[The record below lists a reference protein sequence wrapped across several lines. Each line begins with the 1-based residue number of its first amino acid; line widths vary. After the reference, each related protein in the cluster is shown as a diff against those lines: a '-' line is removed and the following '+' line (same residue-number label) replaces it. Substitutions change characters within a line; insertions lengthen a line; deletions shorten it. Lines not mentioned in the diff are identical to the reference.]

1 MTIAVAYKWAANPQD
16 AAVVKAPGMKDIL
29 AAGKKKVDVVS
40 PEAPTATLEVV
51 SLSRP
56 EPRSRKNSILPNA
69 EELIDAGPGDL
80 ILAADRAA
88 ERVIAGAVAARLDAP
103 VLTGVT
109 SISDGA
115 VTRARYG
122 GLTLET
128 VRSSRPIVIIAPGG
142 SPVAGEPVAPEAA
155 STEESPYPASIT
167 AQSGAEAAQADLST
181 AKTIVAGGRGFKAK
195 EELDLLEDVAAALG
209 AETACSRPLAET
221 VDWMPKSRY
230 IGISGQKVHPDLY
243 IAVGI
248 SGQMQ
253 HMAGA
258 RDSKTIVVINSDA
271 EAPIFAQADYGVVG
285 DLTTVLP
292 ALAKA
297 LQ

>member
-1 MTIAVAYKWAANPQD
+1 MTSTWIITASSSISALLELAGQAGSPVTAVAVGEAALPGVDRVLAVPLADGAPAESQAPAV
-16 AAVVKAPGMKDIL
+16 AA
-29 AAGKKKVDVVS
+29 
-40 PEAPTATLEVV
+40 
-51 SLSRP
+51 
-56 EPRSRKNSILPNA
+56 
-69 EELIDAGPGDL
+69 LIDAGPGDL

-155 STEESPYPASIT
+155 STEESPYPVSIT

-221 VDWMPKSRY
+221 VDWMPKSRC

>member
-16 AAVVKAPGMKDIL
+16 AVVVKAPGMKDIL

-167 AQSGAEAAQADLST
+167 AQSGAQADLST

-195 EELDLLEDVAAALG
+195 EELGLLEDVAAALG

-221 VDWMPKSRY
+221 VDWMPKSRC
-230 IGISGQKVHPDLY
+230 IGVSGQKVHPDLY

>member
-195 EELDLLEDVAAALG
+195 EELGLLEDVAAALG

-221 VDWMPKSRY
+221 VDWMPKSRC
-230 IGISGQKVHPDLY
+230 IGVSGQKVHPDLY

>member
-16 AAVVKAPGMKDIL
+16 AVVVKAPGMKDIL

-195 EELDLLEDVAAALG
+195 EELGLLEDVAAALG

-221 VDWMPKSRY
+221 VDWMPKSRC
-230 IGISGQKVHPDLY
+230 IGVSGQKVHPDLY

>member
-1 MTIAVAYKWAANPQD
+1 MTIALAYKWAANPQD

-69 EELIDAGPGDL
+69 EELIDAGRGDL

-167 AQSGAEAAQADLST
+167 AQSDAEAAQADLST

-195 EELDLLEDVAAALG
+195 EELGLLEDVAAALG

-230 IGISGQKVHPDLY
+230 IGVSGQKVHPDLY

-258 RDSKTIVVINSDA
+258 SDSKTIVVINSDA

-285 DLTTVLP
+285 DLTIVLP

>member
-16 AAVVKAPGMKDIL
+16 AVVVKAPGMKDIL

-128 VRSSRPIVIIAPGG
+128 VRSSRPIVITAPGG
-142 SPVAGEPVAPEAA
+142 SPVAGEPEAA

-195 EELDLLEDVAAALG
+195 EELGLLEDVAAALG

-221 VDWMPKSRY
+221 VDWMPKSRC
-230 IGISGQKVHPDLY
+230 IGVSGQKVHPDLY

>member
-195 EELDLLEDVAAALG
+195 EELGLLEDVAAALG

-221 VDWMPKSRY
+221 VDWMPKSRC
-230 IGISGQKVHPDLY
+230 IGVSGQKVHPDLY

-292 ALAKA
+292 ALGKA

>member
-195 EELDLLEDVAAALG
+195 EELDLLEGVAAALG

-221 VDWMPKSRY
+221 VDWMPKSRC
-230 IGISGQKVHPDLY
+230 IGVSGQKVHPDLY

>member
-1 MTIAVAYKWAANPQD
+1 MTLAVAYKWAANPQD

-88 ERVIAGAVAARLDAP
+88 ERGIAGAVAARLDAP

-195 EELDLLEDVAAALG
+195 EELGLLEDVAAALG

-221 VDWMPKSRY
+221 VDWMPKSRC
-230 IGISGQKVHPDLY
+230 IGVSGQKVHPDLY

>member
-69 EELIDAGPGDL
+69 EELVAAGRGDL

-181 AKTIVAGGRGFKAK
+181 AKTIVAGERGFKAK

-221 VDWMPKSRY
+221 VDWMPKSRC

>member
-1 MTIAVAYKWAANPQD
+1 MTSTWIITASSSISALLELAGQAGSPVTAVAVGEAALPGVDRVLAVPLADGAPAESQAPAV
-16 AAVVKAPGMKDIL
+16 AA
-29 AAGKKKVDVVS
+29 
-40 PEAPTATLEVV
+40 
-51 SLSRP
+51 
-56 EPRSRKNSILPNA
+56 
-69 EELIDAGPGDL
+69 LIDAGPGDL

-155 STEESPYPASIT
+155 STEESPYPSSIT

-195 EELDLLEDVAAALG
+195 EELGLLEDVAAALG

-221 VDWMPKSRY
+221 VDWMPKSRC
-230 IGISGQKVHPDLY
+230 IGVSGQKVHPDLY

>member
-16 AAVVKAPGMKDIL
+16 AAAVKVPGMKDIL

-195 EELDLLEDVAAALG
+195 EELGLLEDVAAALG

-221 VDWMPKSRY
+221 VDWMPKSRC
-230 IGISGQKVHPDLY
+230 IGVSGQKVHPDLY

>member
-181 AKTIVAGGRGFKAK
+181 AKTIVADGRGFKAK

-221 VDWMPKSRY
+221 VDWMPKSRC
-230 IGISGQKVHPDLY
+230 IGVSGQKVHPDLY

>member
-181 AKTIVAGGRGFKAK
+181 AKTIVAGERGFKAK
-195 EELDLLEDVAAALG
+195 EELGLLEDVAAALG

-221 VDWMPKSRY
+221 VDWMPKSRC
-230 IGISGQKVHPDLY
+230 IGVSGQKVHPDLY

>member
-122 GLTLET
+122 VLTLET

-195 EELDLLEDVAAALG
+195 EELGLLEDVAAALG

-221 VDWMPKSRY
+221 VDWMPKSRC

>member
-122 GLTLET
+122 VLTLET

-181 AKTIVAGGRGFKAK
+181 AKTIAAGERGFKAK
-195 EELDLLEDVAAALG
+195 EELGLLEDVAAALG

-221 VDWMPKSRY
+221 VDWMPKSRC
-230 IGISGQKVHPDLY
+230 IGVSGQKVHPDLY